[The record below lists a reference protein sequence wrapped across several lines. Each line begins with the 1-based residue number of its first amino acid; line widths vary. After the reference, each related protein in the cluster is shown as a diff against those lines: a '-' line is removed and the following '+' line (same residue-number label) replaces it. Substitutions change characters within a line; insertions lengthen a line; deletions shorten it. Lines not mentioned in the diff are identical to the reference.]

1 MKTWIKPLL
10 TKLFII
16 DAILL
21 LLAVLAVYVWLDLS
35 HLAGMIIAL
44 ILTTANA
51 IAAVY
56 LAVKGMKGTMNDFM
70 LSAMGGMMLRLVIL
84 LAAVFLILAFTNIP
98 DFSFIIGL
106 FISYICKSVVEII
119 FIQKIR
125 NQSQLFTK

>member
-1 MKTWIKPLL
+1 VKTWIKPLL
-10 TKLFII
+10 IKLFII
-16 DAILL
+16 DAVLL
-21 LLAVLAVYVWLDLS
+21 LLAVLSVYLWLDVS
-35 HLAGMIIAL
+35 HLAGMIIA
-44 ILTTANA
+44 IIITTINA
-51 IAAVY
+51 VAAVY

-84 LAAVFLILAFTNIP
+84 LATVFLILAFTNIP